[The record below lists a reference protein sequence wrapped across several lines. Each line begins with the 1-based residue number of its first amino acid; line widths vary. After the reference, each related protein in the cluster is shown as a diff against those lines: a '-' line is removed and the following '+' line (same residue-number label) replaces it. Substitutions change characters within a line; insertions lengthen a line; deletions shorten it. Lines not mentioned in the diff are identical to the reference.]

1 MVRVEALLDMKGR
14 ELWSI
19 GPDDTVYAAIER
31 MDQKSVGALVVLHDG
46 VLVGIVSERDYAR
59 KVILR
64 GHSSKETKVRDIMT
78 TRVYYTLA
86 DEDVEACMA
95 VMTNHRVRHLPVL
108 QEQRVIGMISI
119 GDVVKH
125 IIAEQRSTIEHLEH
139 YISWEESY

>member
-19 GPDDTVYAAIER
+19 GPDDTVYTAIER
-31 MDQKSVGALVVLHDG
+31 MDQKGVGALVVLHDS

-59 KVILR
+59 KVILK

>member
-19 GPDDTVYAAIER
+19 GPDDSVYTAIER
-31 MDQKSVGALVVLHDG
+31 MDQKSVGALVVLHDDI
-46 VLVGIVSERDYAR
+46 LVGIVSERDYAR
-59 KVILR
+59 KVILKGR
-64 GHSSKETKVRDIMT
+64 SSKETRVRDIMT
-78 TRVYYTLA
+78 TRVYYTVA
-86 DEDVEACMA
+86 DEDVENCMA
-95 VMTNHRVRHLPVL
+95 VMTDHRIRHLPVL

-125 IIAEQRSTIEHLEH
+125 IIAAQRSTIEHLEH

>member
-19 GPDDTVYAAIER
+19 GPDDTVYTAIER
-31 MDQKSVGALVVLHDG
+31 MDQKGVGALVVLHDDI
-46 VLVGIVSERDYAR
+46 LIGIVSERDYAR
-59 KVILR
+59 KVILKGR
-64 GHSSKETKVRDIMT
+64 SSKEARVRDIMT
-78 TRVYYTLA
+78 TRVYYTFA
-86 DEDVEACMA
+86 DEDVESCMA
-95 VMTNHRVRHLPVL
+95 VMTDHRIRHLPVL

>member
-31 MDQKSVGALVVLHDG
+31 MDEKSVGALVVLHG
-46 VLVGIVSERDYAR
+46 GTLVGIVSERDYAR
-59 KVILR
+59 KVILKGR
-64 GHSSKETKVRDIMT
+64 SSKETKVRDIMT
-78 TRVYYTLA
+78 TRVYYTVA
-86 DEDVEACMA
+86 DEDVESCMA
-95 VMTNHRVRHLPVL
+95 VMTDHRIRHLPVL
-108 QEQRVIGMISI
+108 QEQRVIGVISI

-125 IIAEQRSTIEHLEH
+125 IIAEQKSTIEHLEH

>member
-1 MVRVEALLDMKGR
+1 MVRVEALLDMKGH

-46 VLVGIVSERDYAR
+46 DLVGIVSERDYAR
-59 KVILR
+59 KVILKGR
-64 GHSSKETKVRDIMT
+64 SSKETKVRDIMT
-78 TRVYYTLA
+78 TRVYYTFA

-95 VMTNHRVRHLPVL
+95 VMTKHRIRHLPVL
-108 QEQRVIGMISI
+108 QEQRIIGMISI

>member
-1 MVRVEALLDMKGR
+1 MARVEALLDMKGR

-19 GPDDTVYAAIER
+19 GPDDTVYAAIEL
-31 MDQKSVGALVVLHDG
+31 MDRKSVGALVVLHGD

-59 KVILR
+59 KVILKGR
-64 GHSSKETKVRDIMT
+64 SSKETKVRDIMT
-78 TRVYYTLA
+78 THVYYTVA
-86 DEDVEACMA
+86 DEDVESCMA
-95 VMTNHRVRHLPVL
+95 VMTDHRIRHLPVL
-108 QEQRVIGMISI
+108 QERRVIGMISI